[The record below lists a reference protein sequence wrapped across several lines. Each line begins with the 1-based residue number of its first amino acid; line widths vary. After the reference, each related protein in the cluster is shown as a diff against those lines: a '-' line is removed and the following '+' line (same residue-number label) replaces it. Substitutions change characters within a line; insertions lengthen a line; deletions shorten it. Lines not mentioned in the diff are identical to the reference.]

1 MKSRAVARRISPSLI
16 RDLWRWLGFLL
27 DGDRRL
33 MAVQPVLAF
42 VLTLFEAAMLLAVVR
57 LLTLLTEGADDG
69 AITVA
74 GLDIALGFR
83 ALVAVAFGCAA
94 ASIAG
99 RFLEARLVAGQTR
112 RALFGV
118 RRRLLESYFHSTWE
132 AQRSDRAGR
141 LQELVQISERA
152 SAPIRLFA
160 TVTIGFLALVLYGA
174 LIVAIA
180 PIFSTVLAVFVGG
193 LVLLFVPLRKRIKR
207 TARRTSDLLY
217 ALNLSTTTYHQL
229 ARELHVYG
237 AQHHAVDKLGSQ
249 NQRHAAANEH
259 LQFLQRLS
267 PALYQQLLLLV
278 VLGVVVVARA
288 INLDG
293 TALGGAAILAVR
305 ALSYVQQL
313 NNATQAYYENVPY
326 LERLRTS
333 LVELEGRPRRTGR
346 DHLDPVRNLELS
358 AASYRYGPGSD
369 PALVDVYLMARP
381 GDWIGVV
388 GPSGGG
394 KTTLATMLCGLIEPS
409 TGTYEVNG
417 RRSSSYSV
425 ESWAEQFAVVSQ
437 EPVMLRETVTEN
449 ISFFR
454 AVDVAAVRAAAERAA
469 IAEEIERLPEGFD
482 TVIGDGA
489 AGLSGGQRQRVA
501 IARALAATPSVVVL
515 DEPTSA
521 LDVASE
527 ALIEASI
534 AALPSHAIVVIVSH
548 RLSVLGRC
556 TRFLRVVDGR
566 VEEVD
571 RSAALADEPASEL
584 HGTPP

>member
-1 MKSRAVARRISPSLI
+1 MKSRDVARRISPSLI

-27 DGDRRL
+27 DDDRRL

-42 VLTLFEAAMLLAVVR
+42 VLTLFEATMLLAVVR
-57 LLTLLTEGADDG
+57 LLTLLTEGADNG

-112 RALFGV
+112 RALFGG
-118 RRRLLESYFHSTWE
+118 RRRVLETYLPSTWE

-180 PIFSTVLAVFVGG
+180 PIFSMVLAVFVGG

-207 TARRTSDLLY
+207 TARRTSELLY

-237 AQHHAVDKLGSQ
+237 AQHHAVGKLGSQ
-249 NQRHAAANEH
+249 NRRHAAANEH

-293 TALGGAAILAVR
+293 TALGSAAILAVR

-313 NNATQAYYENVPY
+313 NNATQSYYENVPY
-326 LERLRTS
+326 LERLHTS
-333 LVELEGRPRRTGR
+333 LVELEGRAPP
-346 DHLDPVRNLELS
+346 H
-358 AASYRYGPGSD
+358 
-369 PALVDVYLMARP
+369 RP
-381 GDWIGVV
+381 
-388 GPSGGG
+388 
-394 KTTLATMLCGLIEPS
+394 
-409 TGTYEVNG
+409 
-417 RRSSSYSV
+417 
-425 ESWAEQFAVVSQ
+425 
-437 EPVMLRETVTEN
+437 
-449 ISFFR
+449 
-454 AVDVAAVRAAAERAA
+454 
-469 IAEEIERLPEGFD
+469 
-482 TVIGDGA
+482 
-489 AGLSGGQRQRVA
+489 
-501 IARALAATPSVVVL
+501 
-515 DEPTSA
+515 
-521 LDVASE
+521 
-527 ALIEASI
+527 
-534 AALPSHAIVVIVSH
+534 
-548 RLSVLGRC
+548 
-556 TRFLRVVDGR
+556 
-566 VEEVD
+566 
-571 RSAALADEPASEL
+571 
-584 HGTPP
+584 